1 MDVYGKDKHPLD
13 YFKGK
18 SREDILK
25 ETGIG
30 SKTYAKIRRALFL
43 DSVKRLFGKKS
54 ILKIPIWIMI
64 ALAALAMLWFGMYFL
79 IQFTNQPSSSVP
91 VPSVASTTLT
101 STQMPVEVAAIDE
114 VTEEVVVQEG
124 VVYLR
129 VETQRLDTA
138 YGIWRREPGI
148 PVFLSPF
155 VEGDAVPNA
164 QRQGT
169 LRQVTEELLTVD
181 SVLVAVTTF
190 EAQPGMYWV
199 WVDRLDLPAGCS
211 VWVPR
216 FVGDADSDIVVDEP
230 VVVRLDAY
238 EGFNTFVLKFQIV
251 CGIKEVQSP
260 TATSPLPSPT
270 PSEVV
275 PTSTPL
281 PPTGTPTTPPPT
293 STEVVPTPTDPPPPT
308 EVTCSA
314 CEDDPPATSVP
325 TPVPME
331 ATATPSR

>member
-1 MDVYGKDKHPLD
+1 MDGYGKDKHPLS

-64 ALAALAMLWFGMYFL
+64 ALAVLAILWFGTYFL
-79 IQFTNQPSSSVP
+79 IQFTNQLGSGVF
-91 VPSVASTTLT
+91 VPSAASTAPT

-114 VTEEVVVQEG
+114 VIEEVVVQEG

-155 VEGDAVPNA
+155 VEGDADPNA
-164 QRQGT
+164 QRENT
-169 LRQVTEELLTVD
+169 LRQVTEELLTAD
-181 SVLVAVTTF
+181 SFLVAVTTF
-190 EAQPGMYWV
+190 ETQPGIYWV
-199 WVDRLDLPAGCS
+199 WVDESGLPAGCS
-211 VWVPR
+211 VWLPR
-216 FVGDADSDIVVDEP
+216 FIEDADSDIFVDEP

-251 CGIKEVQSP
+251 CGQVALGP
-260 TATSPLPSPT
+260 TPTVVRTSPPQ
-270 PSEVV
+270 E
-275 PTSTPL
+275 
-281 PPTGTPTTPPPT
+281 TPTDPPDTPEPT
-293 STEVVPTPTDPPPPT
+293 ETPEPSDTPVPTPTDTPPPT